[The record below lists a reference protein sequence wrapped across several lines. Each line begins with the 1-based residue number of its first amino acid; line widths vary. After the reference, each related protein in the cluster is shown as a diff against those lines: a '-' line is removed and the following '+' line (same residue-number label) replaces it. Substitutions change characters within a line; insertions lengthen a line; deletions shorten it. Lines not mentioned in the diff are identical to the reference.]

1 MWWSRF
7 FKNTP
12 LKFFK
17 QGDAR
22 PVHRRWIRL
31 CRHTCCDKGPRCLWF
46 HPIDR
51 QVSPTYEKQIELIK
65 SYVCYYFLYM
75 HSKMNNGRNEGYAIL
90 TTLHGGGERGKI
102 PLCPPWSSADRRT
115 PAGER
120 NAAVYTYTYLWTQHI
135 CTCDESKDNEY
146 HGILITLHR
155 AKQFIFVRFLYILP
169 LLSKVCL
176 GFLKREQSSF

>member
-31 CRHTCCDKGPRCLWF
+31 CRHTCCDKGPRCLRF

-75 HSKMNNGRNEGYAIL
+75 HSKMNNGRNEGFAIL
-90 TTLHGGGERGKI
+90 TNTAWR
-102 PLCPPWSSADRRT
+102 RRT
-115 PAGER
+115 WE
-120 NAAVYTYTYLWTQHI
+120 NTIVSTVIKCWQ
-135 CTCDESKDNEY
+135 KDASGREECS
-146 HGILITLHR
+146 GIYIHLFMNTFVLVTR
-155 AKQFIFVRFLYILP
+155 AKIMNTMGY
-169 LLSKVCL
+169 
-176 GFLKREQSSF
+176 

>member
-31 CRHTCCDKGPRCLWF
+31 CRHICCDKGPRCLWF

-120 NAAVYTYTYLWTQHI
+120 NAAEYSIDIYIHLFMNTTHLYLW
-135 CTCDESKDNEY
+135 
-146 HGILITLHR
+146 
-155 AKQFIFVRFLYILP
+155 
-169 LLSKVCL
+169 
-176 GFLKREQSSF
+176 REQR